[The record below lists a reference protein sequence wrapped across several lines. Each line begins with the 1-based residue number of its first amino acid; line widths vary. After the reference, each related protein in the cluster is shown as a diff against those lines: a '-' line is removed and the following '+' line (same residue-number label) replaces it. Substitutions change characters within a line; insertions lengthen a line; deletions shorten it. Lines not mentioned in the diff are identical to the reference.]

1 MQKELLIQK
10 WLDGEL
16 TTAERAEFEKLP
28 EYASYEKLS
37 QGAMLFKDTSYDVDL
52 EFDKLNTIL
61 KDRKKTSD
69 NIRWLKPLLR
79 IAAIFIIG
87 LAVYF
92 MPIYTKD
99 ITVNALAS
107 NTTAVQLP
115 DKSNVKLNA
124 GSSLRYKKKS
134 WNSNRE
140 VNLVGEAYFEVSKG
154 SRFDVVTWAGTVSV
168 LGTHFDVKQRSNLFE
183 VTCYEGLVSVTYKDQ
198 DYKVP
203 AGNSFQVIDGKV
215 TESKISETAPTWVNK
230 NMSSFKSTPYN
241 EVLKEFERQ
250 YNVKIQTE
258 NVDTLQLFTGSFS
271 NSDKEIALKS
281 ITLPLQLKYVKQN
294 NSEITL
300 TKE

>member
-37 QGAMLFKDTSYDVDL
+37 QGARLFKDTSYDVDL
-52 EFDKLNTIL
+52 EFEKLNTIL

-99 ITVNALAS
+99 ITVHALAS
-107 NTTAVQLP
+107 NTAAVQLP
-115 DKSNVKLNA
+115 DNSNVKLNA

-183 VTCYEGLVSVTYKDQ
+183 VTCYEGLVSVSYKDQ
-198 DYKVP
+198 EYKVS

-215 TESKISETAPTWVNK
+215 AESRISETAPTWVNK

-271 NSDKEIALKS
+271 NSDKELALKS